1 MFQDTKYQLNP
12 SETDIVA
19 ITPTRFD
26 ELNLAPFSHG
36 FEGGSTDLEVIHGG
50 SRGLP
55 ARAFERNIAILA
67 RLGRHTGN
75 KKPRNPWIY
84 GA

>member
-19 ITPTRFD
+19 ITPARLD
-26 ELNLAPFSHG
+26 ELHLSPFAHR

-67 RLGRHTGN
+67 RLGRHN
-75 KKPRNPWIY
+75 DPNFLSNPIS
-84 GA
+84 